1 MFDIDDNSVNNDE
14 KWLPV
19 AERERREALR
29 RPKIIRMVGVDLG
42 QAGDYTAITAFEFH
56 KDMAYMRGLE
66 RLPLGTP
73 YTAKDK
79 PSVVSRAKELM
90 ALPQLQEA
98 HLLVDR
104 SGVGRAVY
112 DLFIENGLK
121 TIGITITGGNVVHP
135 VAGGF
140 NVPKR
145 DLVFSLVALFQAGG
159 LRIPGLS
166 PECDTLVKELM
177 NFKMKIKSDTAHDS
191 YEAWREGDH
200 DDLVLS
206 ASLPCWFMNYR
217 FNTKKPRKN
226 AQQHKF

>member
-1 MFDIDDNSVNNDE
+1 MDLIADLNDE
-14 KWLPV
+14 RYLPT

-56 KDMAYMRGLE
+56 RDMSYMRGLE
-66 RLPLGTP
+66 RIPLGTP
-73 YTAKDK
+73 YTAADGK
-79 PSVVSRAKELM
+79 PSVVARVKELM

-98 HLLVDR
+98 YLLLDFT
-104 SGVGRAVY
+104 GVGRPVK
-112 DLFIENGLK
+112 DIFIEKGLK
-121 TIGITITGGNVVHP
+121 PIAITITGGNVVHP

-145 DLVFSLVALFQAGG
+145 DLVFSLVALFQAGL

-166 PECDTLVKELM
+166 PETGTLVNELT
-177 NFKMKIKSDTAHDS
+177 NFKMKIKTNSAHDS